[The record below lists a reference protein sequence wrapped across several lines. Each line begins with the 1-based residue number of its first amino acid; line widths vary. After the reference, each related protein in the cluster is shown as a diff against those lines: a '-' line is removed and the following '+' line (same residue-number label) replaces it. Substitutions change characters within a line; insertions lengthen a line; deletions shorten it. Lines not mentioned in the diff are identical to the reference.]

1 MNPIAKAID
10 EIMWDIPLEI
20 LTQVFITQDMVA
32 CGAALSLETRIR
44 ETIIDNR
51 VVVDLDLFG
60 TNEDYIS
67 LDAPCRSEYIDP
79 YTVVYYVPEE
89 VTQGRPIRQLYSLH
103 FGILGYQNAGQALRY
118 SESPLG
124 SEVRKVL
131 DSAMRIPPAL
141 TSYLNLINHN
151 TFMVRFVT
159 LPYPSAFLRC
169 RLGADSEMNFLRPTS
184 IPMFA
189 ELCVH
194 AAKAYIYNR
203 MRIPMDQAFLSGGQ
217 QLGAFRDT
225 IMEWA
230 GENAEYKEKMK
241 RMRKLITAFNDPEA
255 RRRHIRTVVPPS

>member
-1 MNPIAKAID
+1 MNPITKAID
-10 EIMWDIPLEI
+10 EILFEIPQEI
-20 LTQVFITQDMVA
+20 LTQVFVTQDMIS

-44 ETIIDNR
+44 EAVIERR

-67 LDAPCRSEYIDP
+67 LDAPCRAEYIDP

-89 VTQGRPIRQLYSLH
+89 VTQNRPIRQLFSVH
-103 FGILGYQNAGQALRY
+103 FGVLGYQNAGQALRY
-118 SESPLG
+118 SESALG

-131 DSAMRIPPAL
+131 DSALRIPPAL
-141 TSYLNLINHN
+141 TSYMNLLNPN

-169 RLGADSEMNFLRPTS
+169 RLGADSELNFLRPTS

-194 AAKAYIYNR
+194 AIK
-203 MRIPMDQAFLSGGQ
+203 AFLAEASAKYRATSVPCAIARQEHCHVVRATVSGNFPGSPILLTYRFELQ
-217 QLGAFRDT
+217 RGLIAAL
-225 IMEWA
+225 E
-230 GENAEYKEKMK
+230 
-241 RMRKLITAFNDPEA
+241 ITA
-255 RRRHIRTVVPPS
+255 